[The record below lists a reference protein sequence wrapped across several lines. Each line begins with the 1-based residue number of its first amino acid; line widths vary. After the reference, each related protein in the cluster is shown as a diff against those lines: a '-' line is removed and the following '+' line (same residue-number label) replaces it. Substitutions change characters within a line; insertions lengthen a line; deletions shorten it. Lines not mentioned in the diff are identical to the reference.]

1 MTWLLPAAQ
10 VGLFWLAG
18 FLIGRLARL
27 HPPGARGGTVVVI
40 LVGTLLAVG
49 GCGASA
55 VTTDFHPV
63 GIPLLTLLSGGAAYA
78 GLTVGEGAD
87 PGAGGP
93 AAPTKP

>member
-1 MTWLLPAAQ
+1 MTWLLPVVQ

-18 FLIGRLARL
+18 FLIGRLARH
-27 HPPGARGGTVVVI
+27 HPPGERGGTVVVV
-40 LVGTLLAVG
+40 LVGTLVAVG

-55 VTTDFHPV
+55 VTTDFHPM
-63 GIPLLTLLSGGAAYA
+63 GIPLLTLFSGTAAFA

-93 AAPTKP
+93 DETRKP